1 MQTGVMNR
9 MGGIGLNFSQPL
21 QVPDLV
27 KSTDAAGK
35 RRLYIQNFKVHPV
48 TKQRQ
53 LIGVSQLD
61 VNRDIVDFDFVTE
74 SDTDA
79 LKIDYSLEL
88 KDWQA
93 GSMDIFINY
102 TNPLNV
108 GYGDD
113 QIMTKLKNPGLFVS
127 SNSGLPMSEDDA

>member
-88 KDWQA
+88 KDW
-93 GSMDIFINY
+93 
-102 TNPLNV
+102 
-108 GYGDD
+108 
-113 QIMTKLKNPGLFVS
+113 
-127 SNSGLPMSEDDA
+127 